1 MAQEIVGIKV
11 ETDTRSLRTQFRE
24 AMAELAKLQNQ
35 AGASADSIAK
45 AAKRAAELKDRVADA
60 KDTIDAFNP
69 DAKFKSFGQSIA
81 GVAGAFSAAQGALAL
96 FGVES
101 ENVQKQILK
110 VQGALALSEGLNTIL
125 GSIDGFKNLALV
137 IKTEVVEAFSTLRG
151 AIIATGLGAL
161 AVALASG
168 YYLWEEY
175 TNAIEKAKKKFE
187 EFNDSLVRGAKAQKE
202 GELEALERLKRNAI
216 NEAKL
221 RGAKEEEIFAIE
233 EKFARLKVR
242 ALARYN
248 AEIEGIRD
256 ADKEAEKDLL
266 KSKDEL
272 NQKYVDAQLKKND
285 ELLKAAELR
294 ADKEIELEKQRE
306 QRLFEIG
313 KIGSPE
319 YEQKLADLT
328 LQYQNDLKLFDDNE
342 KAKLSIT
349 KKYQEQAFELF
360 KENRKTLTAEEEKQ
374 VDDRFKK
381 LDKEATKEIAGR
393 DKTARLITNA
403 VDKSIKQNAESEIKT
418 ANAIRI
424 AKLNIAADTLAV
436 LSGFAEQGSALQ
448 KGLALGQVAIDT
460 GIAISNLTATSSA
473 PTADNIATGGIS
485 GFAKY
490 ATGILKILANIATAK
505 NIIQSVP
512 GGSSGSGNIGTP
524 SIDTSAP
531 VYPTFLPPQATTLD
545 QKSLNTISNVVARA
559 YVVESDIS
567 GVTKRVQRIENA
579 ARI

>member
-1 MAQEIVGIKV
+1 MAEEVVGIRI
-11 ETDTRSLRTQFRE
+11 ETDTRSLRSQFKE

-35 AGASADSIAK
+35 ANATGEEISR
-45 AAKRAAELKDRVADA
+45 AARRAAEIKDRIADA
-60 KDTIDAFNP
+60 NQTINAFDP
-69 DAKFKSFGQSIA
+69 DRKFNAFGQTIA
-81 GVAGAFSAAQGALAL
+81 GVAGAFTAAQGALAL

-101 ENVQKQILK
+101 ENVQKQLLR
-110 VQGALALSEGLNTIL
+110 VQGALALSEGINRVLESEQN
-125 GSIDGFKNLALV
+125 FKDLALV
-137 IKTEVVEAFSTLRG
+137 IKEKVVEAFSTLRG

-161 AVALASG
+161 AVTLAAG
-168 YYLWEEY
+168 YYLWNQYAEG
-175 TNAIEKAKKKFE
+175 IENAKKKFQ
-187 EFNDSLVRGAKAQKE
+187 EFNDSLVRGAKTQKE
-202 GELEALERLKRNAI
+202 AELETLERLKRNAI

-242 ALARYN
+242 SLERYN
-248 AEIEGIRD
+248 QEIAGIRD
-256 ADKEAEKDLL
+256 ADKEAEKELL

-272 NQKYVDAQLKKND
+272 NQKQVDKQLKRND
-285 ELLKAAELR
+285 ELLKAAELK

-319 YEQKLADLT
+319 YEQKLADLQ
-328 LQYQNDLKLFDDNE
+328 LQYKNDLKLFEDNE
-342 KAKLSIT
+342 SAKLSIT
-349 KKYQEQAFELF
+349 RKYQEQAFELF
-360 KENRKTLTAEEEKQ
+360 KENRKILTAEEEKQ
-374 VDDRFKK
+374 VEDRFKK

-393 DKTARLITNA
+393 EKTARLLTTA

-460 GIAISNLTATSSA
+460 GIAISGLTASTSAAS
-473 PTADNIATGGIS
+473 PDNLATGGLS
-485 GFAKY
+485 GFAKF
-490 ATGILKILANIATAK
+490 ATGIIKILANIAQAK

-512 GGSSGSGNIGTP
+512 GGSGGGPSASIP

-531 VYPTFLPPQATTLD
+531 VYPAFIPPQATTLD

-567 GVTKRVQRIENA
+567 GVTKRISRIENA